1 MNKNYVIALIDSLPA
16 TVTRADKATVELAR
30 SIYDALSS
38 DNQALVTNYATL
50 TAAEAELDSLPSAK
64 TTYTSN
70 FSTGW
75 TITGKSTTM
84 TGSVKSGENITAV
97 STRTFTD
104 IESISVTIQSGE
116 KGNTFYTVYY
126 SADGTNWTLY
136 KEFKNGNNNK
146 SETFTETK
154 SVSGDVYVKV
164 VITCTKTSEK
174 PVSCTSISIVDYE

>member
-1 MNKNYVIALIDSLPA
+1 MAALV
-16 TVTRADKATVELAR
+16 VTGADKATVELAR

-38 DNQALVTNYATL
+38 DNKALVTNYATL
-50 TAAEAELDSLPSAK
+50 TAAEETLTSLPSAK

-75 TITGKSTTM
+75 TITGKSTTSM

-104 IESISVTIQSGE
+104 IESISVTIQSVE

-164 VITCTKTSEK
+164 VITCTKSSEK
-174 PVSCTSISIVDYE
+174 SVSCTSISIVDYE